1 VRRLTVK
8 EFSRLTGLSRATVY
22 RYIKQGKLRAERID
36 GVLYVI
42 QPETEVETGETEAET
57 ARDSTAIEFLR
68 GENERLRREVSQLRG
83 RLSQLE
89 TENEN
94 LRQRVRELEA
104 DKAYLQDRIVTLEE
118 LLKSLTPKALPKP
131 PLRERIRRIFKRS
144 KQRGM
149 KDT

>member
-1 VRRLTVK
+1 MRRLTVR

-57 ARDSTAIEFLR
+57 TRDRATVEFLR
-68 GENERLRREVSQLRG
+68 DENERLRQEVSELRG

-94 LRQRVRELEA
+94 LRRRVRELEA
-104 DKAYLQDRIVTLEE
+104 DKAYLQERIVSLEE
-118 LLKSLTPKALPKP
+118 LVKSLTPKALPKP
-131 PLRERIRRIFKRS
+131 SLWERIRNRFR
-144 KQRGM
+144 RA
-149 KDT
+149 

>member
-22 RYIKQGKLRAERID
+22 RYIKQGKLRAERVN

-42 QPETEVETGETEAET
+42 QPETEVETGETEVET
-57 ARDSTAIEFLR
+57 KRDSTAIEFLR
-68 GENERLRREVSQLRG
+68 DENERLRREVSQLRG

-94 LRQRVRELEA
+94 LRKRVRELEA
-104 DKAYLQDRIVTLEE
+104 DKAYLQERVVTLEE

-131 PLRERIRRIFKRS
+131 SLKERIKRFLTRKS
-144 KQRGM
+144 
-149 KDT
+149 

>member
-1 VRRLTVK
+1 MRRLTVK

-57 ARDSTAIEFLR
+57 ARNRTAIEFLR
-68 GENERLRREVSQLRG
+68 DENERLRQEISELRV

-94 LRQRVRELEA
+94 LRQ
-104 DKAYLQDRIVTLEE
+104 
-118 LLKSLTPKALPKP
+118 P
-131 PLRERIRRIFKRS
+131 PSQL
-144 KQRGM
+144 
-149 KDT
+149 

>member
-1 VRRLTVK
+1 MRRLTVK

-42 QPETEVETGETEAET
+42 QPETEVETGETEVET
-57 ARDSTAIEFLR
+57 KRDSAAIEFLR
-68 GENERLRREVSQLRG
+68 DENERLRQEVSQLRG

-104 DKAYLQDRIVTLEE
+104 DKAYLQERIVSLEE
-118 LLKSLTPKALPKP
+118 LVKSLTPKALPKP
-131 PLRERIRRIFKRS
+131 PLWERIK
-144 KQRGM
+144 GM
-149 KDT
+149 FRKSG

>member
-1 VRRLTVK
+1 MRRLTVR

-57 ARDSTAIEFLR
+57 ARNRTAIEFLR
-68 GENERLRREVSQLRG
+68 DENERLRQEISELRV

-94 LRQRVRELEA
+94 LRRRVRELEA
-104 DKAYLQDRIVTLEE
+104 DKAYLQERIVSLEE
-118 LLKSLTPKALPKP
+118 LVKSLTPKALPKP
-131 PLRERIRRIFKRS
+131 PLWERIK
-144 KQRGM
+144 GM
-149 KDT
+149 FRKSG